1 MARKLFIVARG
12 NVQTYESLH
21 RSIRHEPGVEII
33 YDRRAETARPRR
45 GIVRRFGMSW
55 WAGVPPPERAERERR
70 REHIDEELRTRGWAV
85 VRDQSSP
92 GDVRPRAG
100 GLSAPSPAAGFP
112 RERPTTV
119 PGVGRDQVRRPHD
132 EVVPPRDEIPRPRDE
147 VVPQRNEVPRP
158 HDEVVRKRD
167 EVAQQRDEVAQQRDE
182 VAQKRDEV
190 MRKRFTRRRIDDAA
204 ETGARKERDEELLAS
219 QPWPPELPPE
229 ASAIRDFVNRVLVV
243 VLVVGAILVIAAC
256 VAILLMF

>member
-85 VRDQSSP
+85 VRDQSRP

-158 HDEVVRKRD
+158 HDEVVRK
-167 EVAQQRDEVAQQRDE
+167 RDEVAQQRDE

>member
-85 VRDQSSP
+85 VRDQSRP

-132 EVVPPRDEIPRPRDE
+132 EVVPP
-147 VVPQRNEVPRP
+147 
-158 HDEVVRKRD
+158 
-167 EVAQQRDEVAQQRDE
+167 
-182 VAQKRDEV
+182 RDEV